1 MDYEL
6 FRLGP
11 TLMMMI
17 AFITVNSGLVPLM
30 EGLCAQ
36 ILYFRPEI
44 IGGLRSHLLLFF
56 FGRKNVLKKK
66 AVSPT
71 SHPAS

>member
-1 MDYEL
+1 
-6 FRLGP
+6 
-11 TLMMMI
+11 MMMI
-17 AFITVNSGLVPLM
+17 ALITIISVLVPLI

-36 ILYFRPEI
+36 ILYFRSEI

-56 FGRKNVLKKK
+56 FGIKNTFKKK
-66 AVSPT
+66 AVGPR

>member
-1 MDYEL
+1 
-6 FRLGP
+6 
-11 TLMMMI
+11 MMMI
-17 AFITVNSGLVPLM
+17 AFSTINSGSVPLI

-36 ILYFRPEI
+36 TYDFRSEI

-56 FGRKNVLKKK
+56 FGRKNMSKKK
-66 AVSPT
+66 AVGPG